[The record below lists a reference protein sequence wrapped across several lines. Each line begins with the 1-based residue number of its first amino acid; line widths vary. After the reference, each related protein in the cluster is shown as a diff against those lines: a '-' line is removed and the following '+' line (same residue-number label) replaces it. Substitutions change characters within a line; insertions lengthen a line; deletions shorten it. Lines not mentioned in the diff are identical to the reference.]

1 MTWFDCEHYVRVSHP
16 PAGICLTVIIV
27 LLWLSGCAINSPITG
42 RPVTA
47 AQQEWLLSGKP
58 VIGEEAAPLVLP
70 ADPVMELSPEMV
82 SFAHRAVPPGAAD
95 YIKLKELL
103 RAVLHQGPQELE
115 YDATATYTAQEVFT
129 RRRANCLAFT
139 NFVVA
144 LMREV
149 GLMVHY
155 NEVDVPYTWDMSN
168 SSTLIMYKH
177 INAIVSIPNKP
188 DKIIDIAMEEYD
200 SSYKQRKIS
209 DTLALA
215 QHYNNRAMEFLEQ
228 QSYTEAVRYMVKALS
243 IEPDVSYFWSNL
255 GSIYRRSDSLEAA
268 ELAFRLALQHAPSDL
283 TAISNA
289 ARLYEHLGEQ
299 ETALALHERA
309 EYFRNI
315 NPYYRYR
322 QGLEAFAGREYLLAL
337 EHTSAAIRLYDKEH
351 RFYNLQSEIYS
362 HLGNDIQAEENR
374 LKAVSLTD

>member
-1 MTWFDCEHYVRVSHP
+1 MF
-16 PAGICLTVIIV
+16 
-27 LLWLSGCAINSPITG
+27 
-42 RPVTA
+42 
-47 AQQEWLLSGKP
+47 
-58 VIGEEAAPLVLP
+58 GEDAAPLVMP
-70 ADPVMELSPEMV
+70 DDRVMELSPEM
-82 SFAHRAVPPGAAD
+82 SAFAHRVVPAGAAD
-95 YIKLKELL
+95 NIKLRELL
-103 RAVLHQGPQELE
+103 RAVLHQGPPGLE
-115 YDATATYTAQEVFT
+115 YDATATYTAQEVFS

-139 NFVVA
+139 NFVIA

-149 GLMVHY
+149 GLKVHY

-177 INAIVSIPNKP
+177 INAIVKIPNKP
-188 DKIIDIAMEEYD
+188 DKVVDIAMEEYD

-209 DTLALA
+209 DPLALA

-255 GSIYRRSDSLEAA
+255 GSIYRRSDRLEAA
-268 ELAFRLALQHAPSDL
+268 ELAFRLALQHDPSDL

-309 EYFRNI
+309 EYFRKI

-322 QGLEAFAGREYLLAL
+322 QGLEAFAEREYLLAL

-362 HLGNDIQAEENR
+362 HLGNDMQAEENR
-374 LKAVSLTD
+374 LKASSLTD